1 MKKSALFIPML
12 LALAVAGGAQPLGVI
27 DQPAV
32 TDGVVEEGEYGW
44 SESFQTMTLHLSR
57 TDTRL
62 FAAVEAET
70 EGWVGIGFGSK
81 RMTGA
86 HIFIGFVQGS
96 RVEIR
101 QHLGRGHSHREHRD
115 PVEFD
120 YALREQGGVTV
131 MELSVPVEAFIAP
144 GQQRLEMILAFGKA
158 DRTEGYHAYRRGLS
172 VDL

>member
-1 MKKSALFIPML
+1 MKKVALIIPML
-12 LALAVAGGAQPLGVI
+12 LALAVAGGAQPLGLT

-32 TDGVVEEGEYGW
+32 PDGVVEEGEYSW
-44 SESFQTMTLHLSR
+44 SESFQTITLHLSR

-62 FAAVEAET
+62 FAAVEAKA
-70 EGWVGIGFGSK
+70 EGWVGIGFGSN

-86 HIFIGFVQGS
+86 HIFIGFVRGS
-96 RVEIR
+96 RVEIQ
-101 QHLGRGHSHREHRD
+101 QHRGSGHSHRELQD
-115 PVEFD
+115 TVELD

-144 GQQRLEMILAFGKA
+144 GQERLEMIIACGKG
-158 DRTEGYHAYRRGLS
+158 DRTRVYHSYRRGVI